1 VLSLAKTVSRVNQKQ
16 QEAGPNPQGGI
27 GFIPQTIGS
36 GGTIMDKNMQIAL
49 GNSQQLEDL
58 KKKKKKY
65 QTIMDVL
72 LGSAGGTPSTAMG
85 V

>member
-1 VLSLAKTVSRVNQKQ
+1 MSYSDYIKDFAKKVN
-16 QEAGPNPQGGI
+16 EGASNPQGGT
-27 GFIPQTIGS
+27 GFIPQTLDNP
-36 GGTIMDKNMQIAL
+36 GTIMDKNMQVAL

-72 LGSAGGTPSTAMG
+72 LGGAGGTPSTAMG

>member
-1 VLSLAKTVSRVNQKQ
+1 MGWRVTPAAQNAKPNSQGGVGNTVLSLD
-16 QEAGPNPQGGI
+16 NP
-27 GFIPQTIGS
+27 
-36 GGTIMDKNMQIAL
+36 GTIMDKNMQVAL
-49 GNSQQLEDL
+49 GTTSQLEDL

-72 LGSAGGTPSTAMG
+72 LGGASGTPSTAMG